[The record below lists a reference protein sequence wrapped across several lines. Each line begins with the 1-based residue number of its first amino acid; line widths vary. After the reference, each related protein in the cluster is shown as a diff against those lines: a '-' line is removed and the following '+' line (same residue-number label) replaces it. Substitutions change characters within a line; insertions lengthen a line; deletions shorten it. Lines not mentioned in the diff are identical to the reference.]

1 MESGIEGWMSVK
13 EMMPDPEERV
23 LLCTVSKVGG
33 KEYKHITIGV
43 YEDGKINEYDSKYCW
58 DDNGTDWY
66 GNEEVEVDN
75 VKGGFIVPEGW
86 WEVGVYSE
94 VIGLIDD
101 EVIAWM
107 PLPEVY
113 EEINFVYD
121 PNKSFVFPPF
131 AQCCCCGEPEKEKD
145 DLNENNIR

>member
-1 MESGIEGWMSVK
+1 MESGINGWMSIK

-23 LLCTVSKVGG
+23 LLCTVSTVRG
-33 KEYKHITIGV
+33 KKYEHITIGI
-43 YEDGKINEYDSKYCW
+43 YENGKINEYDSKYCW

-66 GNEEVEVDN
+66 DNEDVAVDSE
-75 VKGGFIVPEGW
+75 KDGFIVPKGW

-94 VIGLIDD
+94 VISGIDD

-121 PNKSFVFPPF
+121 QSKSFVFPLQKGIL
-131 AQCCCCGEPEKEKD
+131 ACGGRIH
-145 DLNENNIR
+145 ENNIR

>member
-1 MESGIEGWMSVK
+1 V
-13 EMMPDPEERV
+13 R
-23 LLCTVSKVGG
+23 G
-33 KEYKHITIGV
+33 KKYEHITIGI
-43 YEDGKINEYDSKYCW
+43 YENGKINEYDSKYCW

-66 GNEEVEVDN
+66 DNEDVAVDSE
-75 VKGGFIVPEGW
+75 KDGFIVPKGW

-94 VIGLIDD
+94 VISGIDD

-121 PNKSFVFPPF
+121 QSKSFVFPPF
-131 AQCCCCGEPEKEKD
+131 AQCCCCGEPEEEKEKSHG
-145 DLNENNIR
+145 RG